1 MKILGVIP
9 ARYASSRFPGKPL
22 VKILGRSMIK
32 RVYERVSRCKVLDA
46 VVIATDDQRIFEHV
60 KEFGA
65 EVLMTSDEHCNGT
78 ERCHEVAEAYPD
90 YDVVINIQGDEPLI
104 EPKQI
109 EKVANLF
116 LHNESCQISTL
127 VKQIT
132 DEYTLFNSNTP
143 KVVVDK
149 EKRAKYF
156 SRSTIPFLRDVER
169 SYWLSH
175 QKFYQHIGI
184 YGFKSTILKK
194 VVQLPPSF
202 LEQSEQLEQLRWL
215 ENGFDIYVDETEFES
230 IGVDVPEDVVL
241 IERRLINTKNR

>member
-22 VKILGRSMIK
+22 VEILGKSMIQ

-46 VVIATDDQRIFEHV
+46 VVIATDDQRIFNHV
-60 KEFGA
+60 KGFGA
-65 EVLMTSDEHCNGT
+65 EVLMTSDKHTNGT
-78 ERCHEVAEAYPD
+78 ERCHEVAEAYSD

-109 EKVANLF
+109 ERVANLF
-116 LHNESCQISTL
+116 LKNDNCHISTL
-127 VKQIT
+127 IKKIT
-132 DEYTLFNSNTP
+132 DEHTLFNSNTP

-149 EKRAKYF
+149 DRRAKYF

-175 QKFYQHIGI
+175 QNFYKHIGI
-184 YGFKSTILKK
+184 YGFRSSTLKK
-194 VVQLPPSF
+194 MVKLPPSF

-215 ENGFDIYVDETEFES
+215 ENGFEIYVDETEFES
-230 IGVDVPEDVVL
+230 IGVDVPEDVAL
-241 IERRLINTKNR
+241 IERRLINSKK